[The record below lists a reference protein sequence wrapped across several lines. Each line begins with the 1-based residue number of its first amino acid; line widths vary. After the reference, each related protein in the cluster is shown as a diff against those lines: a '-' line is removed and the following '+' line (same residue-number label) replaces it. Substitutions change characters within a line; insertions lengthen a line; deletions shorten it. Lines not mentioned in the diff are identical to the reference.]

1 MSKRVAL
8 SVAKPRI
15 EANVE
20 GWIKDRHGHEGQG
33 TSAAVPE
40 APAAAPEPTVR
51 LTFDVPKSLHKRL
64 KQGALDRDVAIADV
78 LREMIARE
86 FPAP

>member
-8 SVAKPRI
+8 SVAPPRI
-15 EANVE
+15 AAPMED
-20 GWIKDRHGHEGQG
+20 WIASRHGHDG
-33 TSAAVPE
+33 E
-40 APAAAPEPTVR
+40 ALTPPEPTVR

-64 KQGALDRDVAIADV
+64 KRGALDRESSIADI
-78 LREMIARE
+78 LREMIQKE